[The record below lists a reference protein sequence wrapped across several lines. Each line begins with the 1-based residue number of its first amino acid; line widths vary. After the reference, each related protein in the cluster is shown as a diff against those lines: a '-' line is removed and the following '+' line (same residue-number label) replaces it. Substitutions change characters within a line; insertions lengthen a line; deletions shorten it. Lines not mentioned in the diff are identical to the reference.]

1 MKMMVCIDTEV
12 GLALIQDTR
21 SDASDVHSAH
31 INGKLQRAG
40 EGVDPVE
47 AA

>member
-1 MKMMVCIDTEV
+1 MKVTVYDTEA

-21 SDASDVHSAH
+21 TDATDVHSAH
-31 INGKLQRAG
+31 INGKSQLAG

-47 AA
+47 VV